1 MRHPLGGLD
10 DVGSRF
16 YPDTQQSGVAAV
28 HTAGDGIPGGV
39 WEKCRT
45 CAARRGKSGKDA
57 SDVALSIQNDRGL
70 PEVLDETMSV
80 LGNANIFDIF
90 KNGVG
95 NGFPDTCPISA

>member
-16 YPDTQQSGVAAV
+16 YQDTPQTGVAAV

-45 CAARRGKSGKDA
+45 CAVRRGKSGEDA
-57 SDVALSIQNDRGL
+57 SDVALSIQNNYGL
-70 PEVLDETMSV
+70 PEVFNEAMSV
-80 LGNANIFDIF
+80 LGNANILDIF

-95 NGFPDTCPISA
+95 NDFPDTCPISA